1 MGGPGVGS
9 EGGDDGCDVGGGVG
23 VGGEG
28 SLVGG
33 PEGTTVDPP
42 VGSLGGVPVAVPVEM
57 ELGASVAVGAEL
69 GSPTGVLPPSLTDAV
84 PGSPVGAVAVA
95 VSVSGAVV
103 ESVGSGGEVGS
114 SGEEEV
120 TSSVGVA
127 SGSDDNKR
135 RGLGRG

>member
-1 MGGPGVGS
+1 MCGPGVGS
-9 EGGDDGCDVGGGVG
+9 EGGDDGCDVGGGVAT
-23 VGGEG
+23 GGEG

-84 PGSPVGAVAVA
+84 PGSPVGAV
-95 VSVSGAVV
+95 V